1 MAIAREEGMTAAD
14 VAAANAAVNRA
25 RIANAPATRT
35 TTTANERSRES
46 GQRYGSDNT
55 AAPVGVAPAPGLTP
69 APTGDGDKNPPP
81 GGDDKNPPP
90 GGDKNPPPADTGL
103 TPEQQDAFAL
113 IKDVFASYGLESMY
127 GSIEKLMKNN
137 VGPNQASLML
147 KTDPLYNAEYLKR
160 FDGNKKRKDA
170 GLNVLSEAE
179 YLDLESSYKQTLKAY
194 GQANY
199 FGANKDI
206 AMDKMAELI
215 GGDVSAVE
223 FKDRVDTVVTRVN
236 NADPSI
242 KETLTSFFDI
252 KDADLVSYFLN
263 PKDNL
268 PKLQEKVT
276 AAEIGA
282 AAKGQNLATSAD
294 AATALAK
301 FGVTRA
307 QALEGYSTIG
317 EIMPTANKLSSIYG
331 GDKYDQATAEE
342 EVFKGTASA
351 KRKRQQLTER
361 EVNAFS
367 GTSGRLRTGQQR
379 TNQGSF

>member
-14 VAAANAAVNRA
+14 VRAANAAVNAA
-25 RIANAPATRT
+25 RIANVPRVRT
-35 TTTANERSRES
+35 TTTADERGRES
-46 GQRYGSDNT
+46 GQRYGSGNT
-55 AAPVGVAPAPGLTP
+55 AAPVGVGPTP
-69 APTGDGDKNPPP
+69 EGDKNPPP
-81 GGDDKNPPP
+81 GGDNNPPP
-90 GGDKNPPPADTGL
+90 GGDNNPPPGGNNNPPADTGL

-113 IKDVFASYGLESMY
+113 LKDVFASYGLESMY
-127 GSIEKLMKNN
+127 GSIERLMKNN

-160 FDGNKKRKDA
+160 FAGNKARKDA

-179 YLDLESSYKQTLKAY
+179 YLDLENSYKQTLQAY
-194 GQANY
+194 GQATY
-199 FGANKDI
+199 FGTNKDV
-206 AMDKMAELI
+206 AREKMAELI

-223 FKDRVDTVVTRVN
+223 FKDRIDTVVTRVN

-242 KETLTSFFDI
+242 KSTLTSFFDI
-252 KDADLVSYFLN
+252 KDSDLISYFLN
-263 PKDNL
+263 PKEGL

-342 EVFKGTASA
+342 EIFKGTASA
-351 KRKRQQLTER
+351 KRKRQQLAER